1 MARWFSWADLAM
13 PIAPG
18 VICLVSFLFTWH
30 PLFIL
35 AGLAFLGIEGML
47 IAGRLGKI

>member
-1 MARWFSWADLAM
+1 MSRWFSLADLAM

-18 VICLVSFLFTWH
+18 VICLVSFFVTWH

-47 IAGRLGKI
+47 IAGRLDKL